1 VSENTLDSFPNEDN
15 RPFDLLSDNLSSND
29 RRDPLHS
36 LSQINSTSSTN
47 SADGT
52 KQLLSSEALNTTS
65 VSVFDIGEFKNNTFE
80 GATFA
85 PPMPDFL
92 GNQNSGY
99 VSPQLY
105 DTIADISRVTIL
117 DTFKKV
123 TIDGVVPQISNSTID
138 FSLNNTPRSSD
149 VTNVGSSF
157 SASSNLNT
165 PVPVDNRTIN
175 NNDFFIDAFKQ
186 QSQIIENLTRRLT
199 DLEEAFIPTESAQE
213 TDDSVSVEETQGT
226 VDKAKSVVTLILD
239 KPETKIGAP
248 QTETT
253 TTSNIGKDVKLGTT
267 ADEITKSTTQKVTT
281 KLSDNDVKEI
291 KELSKEQSTKDSPN
305 KTTPDLPETANPES
319 IVLEDSS
326 ETANPE
332 SIVLEDSSE
341 TANPESRALED
352 SSDTAN
358 PNSRA
363 LKDSSETAN
372 PNSRALKDSSETANP
387 NSRPLKK
394 DDKKDSNG
402 KEKDPE
408 QEGQQLD
415 AKETGMVFPIIMS
428 RADYK
433 EHTVAYVTATG
444 QQDINIQ
451 SGHLFQTLSGSE
463 NYPTD
468 EYWYPN
474 VFPKF
479 PTTKGLYILGIDIQD
494 QNNRE
499 LKWVPTQSC

>member
-85 PPMPDFL
+85 PPMPDFW

-149 VTNVGSSF
+149 ITNVGSSF

-199 DLEEAFIPTESAQE
+199 DLEEAFTPTESAQE

-239 KPETKIGAP
+239 KPETEIGAP

-332 SIVLEDSSE
+332 S
-341 TANPESRALED
+341 RALED
-352 SSDTAN
+352 SSD
-358 PNSRA
+358 
-363 LKDSSETAN
+363 TAN

-479 PTTKGLYILGIDIQD
+479 PTTKGLYILGINIQ
-494 QNNRE
+494 NENSRE
-499 LKWVPTQSC
+499 LQWVPTQSC

>member
-1 VSENTLDSFPNEDN
+1 MSENTLDSFPNEDN

-85 PPMPDFL
+85 PPMPDFW

-149 VTNVGSSF
+149 ITNVGSSF

-199 DLEEAFIPTESAQE
+199 DLEEAFTPTESAQE

-239 KPETKIGAP
+239 KPETEIGAP

-332 SIVLEDSSE
+332 S
-341 TANPESRALED
+341 RALED
-352 SSDTAN
+352 SSD
-358 PNSRA
+358 
-363 LKDSSETAN
+363 TAN

-479 PTTKGLYILGIDIQD
+479 PTTKGLYILGINIQ
-494 QNNRE
+494 NENSRE
-499 LKWVPTQSC
+499 LQWVPTQSC

>member
-1 VSENTLDSFPNEDN
+1 MSENTLDSFPNEDN

-165 PVPVDNRTIN
+165 P
-175 NNDFFIDAFKQ
+175 
-186 QSQIIENLTRRLT
+186 
-199 DLEEAFIPTESAQE
+199 
-213 TDDSVSVEETQGT
+213 
-226 VDKAKSVVTLILD
+226 
-239 KPETKIGAP
+239 
-248 QTETT
+248 
-253 TTSNIGKDVKLGTT
+253 
-267 ADEITKSTTQKVTT
+267 
-281 KLSDNDVKEI
+281 
-291 KELSKEQSTKDSPN
+291 
-305 KTTPDLPETANPES
+305 
-319 IVLEDSS
+319 
-326 ETANPE
+326 
-332 SIVLEDSSE
+332 
-341 TANPESRALED
+341 
-352 SSDTAN
+352 
-358 PNSRA
+358 
-363 LKDSSETAN
+363 
-372 PNSRALKDSSETANP
+372 
-387 NSRPLKK
+387 
-394 DDKKDSNG
+394 
-402 KEKDPE
+402 
-408 QEGQQLD
+408 
-415 AKETGMVFPIIMS
+415 
-428 RADYK
+428 
-433 EHTVAYVTATG
+433 
-444 QQDINIQ
+444 
-451 SGHLFQTLSGSE
+451 
-463 NYPTD
+463 
-468 EYWYPN
+468 
-474 VFPKF
+474 
-479 PTTKGLYILGIDIQD
+479 
-494 QNNRE
+494 
-499 LKWVPTQSC
+499 